1 MTRAFVLIRKVFL
14 RQVPSRALLWALL
27 NKLNWKLG
35 TGNRRFEFECL
46 YVERPDPWNY
56 KTSDYEH
63 EKYRFTLECV
73 LKWRRATEIA
83 LEVGCSI
90 GIFSKMLA
98 PYFTRF
104 VAIDI
109 SGEAVQAA
117 AKFNYTQENIQFLR
131 ADLRSLDLHQRFD
144 VIICAEVL
152 YLIFQKNADRVVR
165 SLDEHLAPNGIIVF
179 VSGIEARL
187 ARPMEYFELK
197 LSSFLSVIHKNV
209 VQDPRRPYQITV
221 FARPSDVRRAN
232 LSRAAAS

>member
-1 MTRAFVLIRKVFL
+1 MTHAFVLIRKVVS
-14 RQVPSRALLWALL
+14 RQVPSRALVWALL
-27 NKLNWKLG
+27 NKLNWKIG
-35 TGNRRFEFECL
+35 TGNRRYEFENL
-46 YVERPDPWNY
+46 YLEHPDPWNY

-63 EKYRFTLECV
+63 EKYRSTLECV

-98 PYFTRF
+98 PHFKRF

-117 AKFNYTQENIQFLR
+117 AKFNCAQENIQFIR
-131 ADLRSLDLHQRFD
+131 GDLRLLNLHQQFD

-152 YLIFQKNADRVVR
+152 YYIFQKNVDRVVCN
-165 SLDEHLAPNGIIVF
+165 LDEHLASNGIIVF
-179 VSGIEARL
+179 VSGIQPRL

-197 LSSFLSVIHKNV
+197 LSSFLSVIHKDV

-221 FARPSDVRRAN
+221 FARPQSEARQEN
-232 LSRAAAS
+232 